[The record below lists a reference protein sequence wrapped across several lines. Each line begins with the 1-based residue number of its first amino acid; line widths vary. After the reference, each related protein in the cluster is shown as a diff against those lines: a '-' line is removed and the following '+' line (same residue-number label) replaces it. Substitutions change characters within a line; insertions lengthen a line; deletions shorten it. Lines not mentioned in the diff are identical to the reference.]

1 MSFVP
6 GDPKGHKRETRDTS
20 SIFLQSHLPNNHTY
34 PKPKPLT
41 QKTMVSIKQFF
52 SAHAK
57 LYPASMVPG
66 AIEEPVIA
74 PKKVSVFKN
83 FFKSSPWAAKAKAAV
98 QPAPP
103 VGETKYTLDHEM
115 DALNLWS
122 PWAAKTKAA
131 VQPAPPAGDILD
143 HEMDAL
149 NLWSPWAAKS
159 KAAKGMAPLTER
171 ELENIKNKSW
181 TVERRA

>member
-1 MSFVP
+1 
-6 GDPKGHKRETRDTS
+6 
-20 SIFLQSHLPNNHTY
+20 
-34 PKPKPLT
+34 
-41 QKTMVSIKQFF
+41 MVSIKQFF
-52 SAHAK
+52 SEHAM
-57 LYPASMVPG
+57 LYNAKVEKPEVPEHVD
-66 AIEEPVIA
+66 AKRYYHVDVEVPEQVEAPVIA
-74 PKKVSVFKN
+74 P
-83 FFKSSPWAAKAKAAV
+83 
-98 QPAPP
+98 
-103 VGETKYTLDHEM
+103 EM

-131 VQPAPPAGDILD
+131 VQPAPPAGETKYTLD

-149 NLWSPWAAKS
+149 NLWSPWAAKT

>member
-1 MSFVP
+1 
-6 GDPKGHKRETRDTS
+6 
-20 SIFLQSHLPNNHTY
+20 
-34 PKPKPLT
+34 
-41 QKTMVSIKQFF
+41 MVSIKQFF

-57 LYPASMVPG
+57 LYPASMVPEKPEAEKVFKKHYHVDVEVAE

-74 PKKVSVFKN
+74 PEKVSVFKN

-103 VGETKYTLDHEM
+103 AGETKYTLDHEM

-122 PWAAKTKAA
+122 PWAAK
-131 VQPAPPAGDILD
+131 
-143 HEMDAL
+143 
-149 NLWSPWAAKS
+149 S
-159 KAAKGMAPLTER
+159 KPLAPLTER

>member
-1 MSFVP
+1 MS
-6 GDPKGHKRETRDTS
+6 
-20 SIFLQSHLPNNHTY
+20 
-34 PKPKPLT
+34 
-41 QKTMVSIKQFF
+41 SIKQFF

-57 LYPASMVPG
+57 LSPASMVSEAKPKVPDAKKHYHVDVEVPG
-66 AIEEPVIA
+66 AIEEPVLA
-74 PKKVSVFKN
+74 PEKVSVFKSY
-83 FFKSSPWAAKAKAAV
+83 FAGHKAIWAAKTKAAV

-103 VGETKYTLDHEM
+103 AGKTKYMLDHEM

-131 VQPAPPAGDILD
+131 KAPAPPAGETKYTLD
-143 HEMDAL
+143 HEMDAF

-159 KAAKGMAPLTER
+159 KPLAPLTDR
-171 ELENIKNKSW
+171 ELETIKNKSW

>member
-1 MSFVP
+1 
-6 GDPKGHKRETRDTS
+6 
-20 SIFLQSHLPNNHTY
+20 
-34 PKPKPLT
+34 
-41 QKTMVSIKQFF
+41 MVLIRQF
-52 SAHAK
+52 SEHAM
-57 LYPASMVPG
+57 LYPASMVP
-66 AIEEPVIA
+66 EHVESMYVPEPIIK
-74 PKKVSVFKN
+74 PGKVSVFKI
-83 FFKSSPWAAKAKAAV
+83 FKSSPWAAKAKAAV

-131 VQPAPPAGDILD
+131 VQPAPPAGETKYTLD

-149 NLWSPWAAKS
+149 NLWSPWAAKT

>member
-1 MSFVP
+1 
-6 GDPKGHKRETRDTS
+6 
-20 SIFLQSHLPNNHTY
+20 
-34 PKPKPLT
+34 
-41 QKTMVSIKQFF
+41 MVSIKQFF
-52 SAHAK
+52 SEHAK
-57 LYPASMVPG
+57 LYTASVVPDAEKVDAKRYYHVDVEEPG
-66 AIEEPVIA
+66 SIEAPVIA
-74 PKKVSVFKN
+74 P
-83 FFKSSPWAAKAKAAV
+83 
-98 QPAPP
+98 
-103 VGETKYTLDHEM
+103 EM

-131 VQPAPPAGDILD
+131 VQPAPPAGETKYTLD

-149 NLWSPWAAKS
+149 NLWSPWAAKT

>member
-1 MSFVP
+1 
-6 GDPKGHKRETRDTS
+6 
-20 SIFLQSHLPNNHTY
+20 
-34 PKPKPLT
+34 
-41 QKTMVSIKQFF
+41 MVSIKQFF
-52 SAHAK
+52 SAHAM
-57 LYPASMVPG
+57 LYSKKFADAEKSDAEHVDAEMYHVDVEVPEQVE
-66 AIEEPVIA
+66 APVIA
-74 PKKVSVFKN
+74 P
-83 FFKSSPWAAKAKAAV
+83 
-98 QPAPP
+98 
-103 VGETKYTLDHEM
+103 EM

-131 VQPAPPAGDILD
+131 VQPAPPAGETKYTLD

-149 NLWSPWAAKS
+149 NLWSPWAAKT

>member
-1 MSFVP
+1 
-6 GDPKGHKRETRDTS
+6 
-20 SIFLQSHLPNNHTY
+20 
-34 PKPKPLT
+34 
-41 QKTMVSIKQFF
+41 MVSIKQFF

-57 LYPASMVPG
+57 LYPASMVSEAKPEVPESKKRYYHVDVEVPEHVKSMYVDV
-66 AIEEPVIA
+66 EEPE
-74 PKKVSVFKN
+74 KVSVFKI
-83 FFKSSPWAAKAKAAV
+83 FKSSPWAAKAKAAV

-103 VGETKYTLDHEM
+103 AGETKYMLDHEM

-131 VQPAPPAGDILD
+131 
-143 HEMDAL
+143 
-149 NLWSPWAAKS
+149 
-159 KAAKGMAPLTER
+159 KGMAPLTKR

>member
-1 MSFVP
+1 
-6 GDPKGHKRETRDTS
+6 
-20 SIFLQSHLPNNHTY
+20 
-34 PKPKPLT
+34 
-41 QKTMVSIKQFF
+41 MVSIKQFF
-52 SAHAK
+52 SEHAK
-57 LYPASMVPG
+57 LYTASVVPEVPEQSEKRYYHVDVEEPG
-66 AIEEPVIA
+66 SIEAPVIA
-74 PKKVSVFKN
+74 P
-83 FFKSSPWAAKAKAAV
+83 
-98 QPAPP
+98 
-103 VGETKYTLDHEM
+103 EM

-131 VQPAPPAGDILD
+131 VQPAPPAGETKYTLD

-149 NLWSPWAAKS
+149 NLWSPWAAKT

>member
-1 MSFVP
+1 MS
-6 GDPKGHKRETRDTS
+6 
-20 SIFLQSHLPNNHTY
+20 
-34 PKPKPLT
+34 
-41 QKTMVSIKQFF
+41 SIKQFF

-131 VQPAPPAGDILD
+131 
-143 HEMDAL
+143 
-149 NLWSPWAAKS
+149 
-159 KAAKGMAPLTER
+159 KGMAPLTER